1 MRIGLVLVENTK
13 MKESTLIKSV
23 LGFDFNV
30 EIKDQNGEVVKAGCR
45 SCTYPSKKAVIK
57 SKILDK
63 KFFTTFN
70 EPLLAKI
77 RNLRDNS

>member
-13 MKESTLIKSV
+13 MKDSKLIQSV

-30 EIKDQNGEVVKAGCR
+30 EIKDNNGEVVKAGCR
-45 SCTYPSKKAVIK
+45 SCVAPVRKARIK

>member
-1 MRIGLVLVENTK
+1 MDSKLMT
-13 MKESTLIKSV
+13 SV

-30 EIKDQNGEVVKAGCR
+30 EIRDQNGEVVKTGCR
-45 SCTYPSKKAVIK
+45 SCVTPVRKARIK

-70 EPLLAKI
+70 ESLLAKI

>member
-1 MRIGLVLVENTK
+1 MDK
-13 MKESTLIKSV
+13 KLITSV
-23 LGFDFNV
+23 LGFDLKA
-30 EIKDQNGEVVKAGCR
+30 EIVDQDGQIIKTGCR
-45 SCTYPSKKAVIK
+45 SCFTPVRKARIK

-70 EPLLAKI
+70 ESLLAKI

>member
-13 MKESTLIKSV
+13 MKESRLMKSV

-30 EIKDQNGEVVKAGCR
+30 EIRDQNGEILKTGCR
-45 SCTYPSKKAVIK
+45 SCVSPVRKARIK

-63 KFFTTFN
+63 KFFTTFD
-70 EPLLAKI
+70 EGLLAKI

>member
-1 MRIGLVLVENTK
+1 MDSRTIN
-13 MKESTLIKSV
+13 SV

-30 EIKDQNGEVVKAGCR
+30 EIRDSNGELVKAGCR

>member
-1 MRIGLVLVENTK
+1 MDSRTIN
-13 MKESTLIKSV
+13 SV

-30 EIKDQNGEVVKAGCR
+30 EIRDNNGELVKTGCR
-45 SCTYPSKKAVIK
+45 SCVSPIRKARIK

>member
-1 MRIGLVLVENTK
+1 MDSRTIN
-13 MKESTLIKSV
+13 SV

-30 EIKDQNGEVVKAGCR
+30 EIRDSNGELVKAGCR
-45 SCTYPSKKAVIK
+45 SCVAPVRKARIK